1 MKGIYKSVQ
10 VLESFAV
17 LEVPEEIISSVART
31 MATAEKVRVK
41 IGWLDELLATYA
53 IIETI
58 SF

>member
-1 MKGIYKSVQ
+1 MQ